1 MPSMDAFREQWSQVE
16 LDLVSGFHPDPVG
29 LLGEN
34 RADLVI
40 VSHAGKRTGVVFHP
54 LFSYQVLAVT
64 KVQSDCDLRFIP
76 SGCVIHKA
84 SSLPTPSMARRPS
97 LPSRLLS
104 MAGLQAS
111 H

>member
-1 MPSMDAFREQWSQVE
+1 MDAFREQWSQVE

-64 KVQSDCDLRFIP
+64 KVPI
-76 SGCVIHKA
+76 
-84 SSLPTPSMARRPS
+84 
-97 LPSRLLS
+97 RL
-104 MAGLQAS
+104 
-111 H
+111 